1 MSVVSSL
8 LQRFGRAMTV
18 YRSAGGD
25 YNDAGEWEATGPDT
39 SFAIVG
45 SVQPLSGRDRE
56 LLPEGVRSDQVV
68 KIYTETALQTDSE
81 DSSTKADQISDLGSR
96 FKIISVERHSE
107 GVLDRYRVIAQL
119 LRAE

>member
-8 LQRFGRAMTV
+8 LEKFGRAMTV

-25 YNDAGEWEATGPDT
+25 YNDVGEWEASGLDT

-68 KIYTETALQTDSE
+68 KIYTETALRTDSE
-81 DSSTKADQISDLGSR
+81 DDGTKADQISDLGSR
-96 FKIISVERHSE
+96 FKVISVEQHGE
-107 GVLDRYRVIAQL
+107 GVLDHYRVIAQL
-119 LRAE
+119 LRVE